1 MLLFLCIEF
10 VSNKGRK
17 SRPYVKIIHMLL
29 ESLEVHNFRNLSGK
43 VVWGSGLNIIYGDNG
58 QGKTN
63 WLEAIYLL
71 ATTKSFRTQRLQ
83 ETIRFDEDLA
93 VVRGR
98 VAQSTEVHR
107 EMQVS
112 IQGNTKAITVN
123 GKREPVTRYLGQL
136 HAIAFTADEL
146 NIVRGMPDAR
156 RKFLDRGVISL
167 HPSYVQTLADYN
179 HVIKQK
185 NRLLQDASESEI
197 GFDRVAELLAPW
209 NEQLVSLST
218 AIHLA
223 RTDYIRRLNE
233 VLERRFF
240 GNEDISIRYV
250 SSLEGKGN
258 LDDYESLITERLQF
272 RLQAEIA
279 AGYSLIGPHRDDLEI
294 LFDGRNMRAFGSS
307 GQQRSALIILDLANV
322 SVYYSWHNEYPLFL
336 IDDVDAELDRK
347 RINSLLK
354 YLVGRTQTFITT
366 SKESLAEQFLAH
378 ANIYHVSKGTIRQS
392 EAGAHSVLSP
402 IGSAESTASKLVK
415 EKFYE

>member
-1 MLLFLCIEF
+1 
-10 VSNKGRK
+10 
-17 SRPYVKIIHMLL
+17 MLL
-29 ESLEVHNFRNLSGK
+29 ESLEVHSFRNLSGK
-43 VVWGSGLNIIYGDNG
+43 VLWGTGLNIIYGDNG

-146 NIVRGMPDAR
+146 NIVRGMPEAR

-185 NRLLQDASESEI
+185 NRLLQDASESEMA
-197 GFDRVAELLAPW
+197 FDRVAELLTPW

-258 LDDYESLITERLQF
+258 LDDYESLITERLQV

-378 ANIYHVSKGTIRQS
+378 ANIYQVSKGTIRQS
-392 EAGAHSVLSP
+392 EVGAHSVLSP
-402 IGSAESTASKLVK
+402 IGRAESI
-415 EKFYE
+415 